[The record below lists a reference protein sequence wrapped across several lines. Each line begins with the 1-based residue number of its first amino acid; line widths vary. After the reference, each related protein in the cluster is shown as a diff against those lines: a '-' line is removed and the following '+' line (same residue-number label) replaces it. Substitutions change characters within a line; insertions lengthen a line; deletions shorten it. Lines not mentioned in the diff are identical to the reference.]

1 MARKAASG
9 TGTIRKKTVTRS
21 GKEYTYWEAR
31 YTAGRDPGTG
41 KQIQRSITGKTQ
53 KEVAQKLKAA
63 TASIDQGTYTAP
75 SKMTVGDW
83 LDIWSSDY
91 LGGVKPYTLRSYT
104 NQIRNHIKPALGAVK
119 LEALDAHTIQAFYNG
134 LGVGHEGRPGL
145 SPASVKTV
153 HGVLHQALKQ
163 AMINGYIRFNPAE
176 ACKLPRIERKEI
188 VPLNEKQSTAFLNAV
203 KGHPFEMLYT
213 LDLFTGMRRGEI
225 LGLTWDCVDFKKGTI
240 RIEKQLQREKKK
252 GGVYI
257 FAPLKNDRTRMITPA
272 PFVMKLLKAHRGKQT
287 EQRLKAGE
295 LWEDSGL
302 VFTDGMGHH
311 LNGET
316 VYKNFKRIVADLGIP
331 SARLHDLRHTYA
343 VASIRS
349 GDDVKTIQQ
358 NLGHATAA
366 FTLDVYGHV
375 TDQMKQASAARMEKF
390 IQSVSG
396 R

>member
-252 GGVYI
+252 GGAYI

-366 FTLDVYGHV
+366 FTLDVYCHV
-375 TDQMKQASAARMEKF
+375 TEEMKKASAARMETY
-390 IQSVSG
+390 IESTE
-396 R
+396 